1 MSKKISRVI
10 NTNAND
16 DATVDLSLRLA
27 AIVLL
32 LGFVLAYLLAPTVSI
47 NANAIHDQVT
57 AIIDT
62 MEVY

>member
-1 MSKKISRVI
+1 MSKKISKVI

-32 LGFVLAYLLAPTVSI
+32 LGFILACLLAPTVSI
-47 NANAIHDQVT
+47 NANAIHEQVT